1 MPGLR
6 MKKMLL
12 LFLVL
17 IITLTGNSQLCT
29 GSLGDPVA
37 WITFGTGPSSPLPS
51 YSTTYTY
58 VNSTCPNDGEYTLTD
73 LTFGCFG
80 SSWYSV
86 IGDHTPNDAN
96 GRYMLVNASEFPGD
110 FFTDTINGLCG
121 NTTYELSA
129 WIMNVQ
135 KFSPCG
141 DPIKPNV
148 TFHISTLAGTELVNY
163 NSGDIPMTDVSIWK
177 QFGTFLTTPPGVES
191 VVIRI
196 TNNAPGGCGND
207 LALDDIT
214 FRPCGPTI
222 TATVA
227 TDGSA
232 DITTCES
239 NEIPYLLT
247 GFYTSSYLNP
257 SLQWQVSNDN
267 GISYTNIP
275 GATSVTYL
283 RPPTGVGTFKYR
295 LTIAEG
301 DNIFIPQCRIASTP
315 ITIIISPPPFVQ
327 ATNYV
332 FGCYGSTIILFA
344 SGGSIYQWTGPNGF
358 NSNTQEVR
366 IPNVQFTDAGL
377 YKVRVTTFYGCSN
390 LDSTNLVIYPAA
402 HASINADVSIC
413 EGETVQLTA
422 SGGVRY
428 KWIPNTDLSNDTIPN
443 PLAKPKDS
451 ITYQLILFNQYNCF
465 DTASVR
471 VNVWHKPTANAGPD
485 LKTLVDKPI
494 RIKGSGSGTLVT
506 YSWMPNL
513 YMIQSNTMTP
523 VVNPP
528 QTMSYLLQ
536 VSSTLGCG
544 VSSDEVI
551 VKVFDKLQI
560 PNVFTPNGDGIN
572 DKWEIELLDLYTECN
587 VEIFNR
593 YGQVVFHSIGYEK
606 PWNGT
611 YQNKPVPAGTYYY
624 VIDTKVA
631 RQILSGF
638 VDVVR

>member
-1 MPGLR
+1 MPGLCI
-6 MKKMLL
+6 KKILL

-17 IITLTGNSQLCT
+17 ILTLCSNSQLCT

-37 WITFGTGPSSPLPS
+37 WITFGTGASSPLPA
-51 YSTTYTY
+51 YSTNYTY

-73 LTFGCFG
+73 LTFACFG
-80 SSWYSV
+80 SSWFTV
-86 IGDHTPNDAN
+86 IGDHTPNDVL

-110 FFTDTINGLCG
+110 FFTDTIYSLCG
-121 NTTYELSA
+121 STTYELSA

-135 KFSPCG
+135 KLSPCG
-141 DPIKPNV
+141 PPIKPNV
-148 TFHISTLAGTELVNY
+148 TFHVATLAGMELVSY
-163 NSGDIPMTDVSIWK
+163 NSGDIPMTDAATWK
-177 QFGTFLTTPPGVES
+177 QFGTFLTTPPNVTS

-222 TATVA
+222 NAIVA

-232 DITTCES
+232 NITTCVD
-239 NEIPYLLT
+239 NEIPYLL
-247 GFYTSSYLNP
+247 SASYSNAYSNP
-257 SLQWQVSNDN
+257 SLQWQISYNN
-267 GISYTNIP
+267 GTSYTNIP
-275 GATSVTYL
+275 GATSATYL
-283 RPPTGVGTFKYR
+283 RQPTGEGTFKYR

-301 DNIFIPQCRIASTP
+301 NNIFIPECRIASQP
-315 ITIIISPPPFVQ
+315 ITIVISPPPFVQ

-332 FGCYGSTIILFA
+332 FGCYGATIVLFA
-344 SGGSIYQWTGPNGF
+344 SGGSLYQWTGPNGF
-358 NSNTQEVR
+358 SSSTQEVK

-377 YKVRVTTFYGCSN
+377 YKVRVTTYYGCSN
-390 LDSTNLVIYPAA
+390 SDSTNLVIYPAA
-402 HASINADVSIC
+402 HATISPDVSIC
-413 EGETVQLTA
+413 EGETVQLNA
-422 SGGVRY
+422 SGGIRY
-428 KWIPNTDLSNDTIPN
+428 KWAPSTGLSNDTIPN

-451 ITYQLILFNQYNCF
+451 IRYQMFLFNQYNCF

-471 VNVWHKPTANAGPD
+471 VNVWHKPIADAGPD
-485 LKTLVDKPI
+485 LKTLIDKPI
-494 RIKGSGSGTLVT
+494 RIKGSASGTLVT
-506 YSWMPNL
+506 YYWTPNL
-513 YMIQSNTMTP
+513 YMIQSNTVTP

-528 QTMSYLLQ
+528 LTMSYLLQ

-551 VKVFDKLQI
+551 VKVFDKLFV

-572 DKWEIELLDLYTECN
+572 DKWEIELLDSYTECK

-593 YGQVVFHSIGYEK
+593 YGQIVFHSTGYDK
-606 PWNGT
+606 PWDGT

-624 VIDTKVA
+624 LIDTKVG
-631 RQILSGF
+631 RQTLSGF